1 MINFMTI
8 KPVFHLSDETGVVLN
23 VQIPQQVH
31 ASRFGHDFYRF
42 PVFPRVMNLQ

>member
-8 KPVFHLSDETGVVLN
+8 KPVFHLSDEIGVVLN

-42 PVFPRVMNLQ
+42 PVFP